1 MNAKKAIETIKLML
15 GMETEAEAVEVSLAE
30 VELVDGTIVKTEG
43 ELATGA
49 KLLVATPDG
58 DIPAPE
64 GVHET
69 KDGMLVQ
76 VDAEGTIVSVEEKES
91 EEAPVEEAMSDESG
105 SFSDE
110 MIGAIAELI
119 KPLNDKLA
127 AMESKFSSLNNEFNT
142 FRDEPAGEKV
152 TNNYFQSEETI
163 NKNERLDAIRALRNK
178 KK

>member
-76 VDAEGTIVSVEEKES
+76 VDAEGTIVSVEEKQS
-91 EEAPVEEAMSDESG
+91 EEAPVEEAMSDES
-105 SFSDE
+105 SNFSDE

-152 TNNYFQSEETI
+152 SNNYFSEEKI
-163 NKNERLDAIRALRNK
+163 NTKDARLEMLASLRKNK
-178 KK
+178 K